1 MRRFFALVVA
11 TAAFH
16 ASPVLAQ
23 EAAAAAETPPPDAR
37 QACLGN
43 HEQAQVL
50 RIEKKLVAAR
60 NAARECA
67 VTACPAA
74 IRSDCTEWV
83 AEISKLIPT
92 LLLVAESGSG
102 ELENVRVTLDGKLLT
117 EKLDGAAIEVEPGPH
132 VLRFEYGNEP
142 PIERL
147 VNAAEG
153 GKSLMV
159 RVRFA
164 GEPRPAPPAGPP
176 VAVAPRVDPGPREP
190 GERPI
195 PLLTYVF
202 GGVAIVAGGTSAVVA
217 AGAFSERNAAR
228 EECAPTC
235 DAERID
241 SIRSRF
247 RAADA
252 LGGVAIASAGLAAVF
267 YFTRPEVPKDRSG
280 VGIAPYWR
288 IAKRGSGVELAAGG
302 RF

>member
-1 MRRFFALVVA
+1 VVA
-11 TAAFH
+11 TAALH

-23 EAAAAAETPPPDAR
+23 EAAAAPDASEPNAR

-117 EKLDGAAIEVEPGPH
+117 EKLHGAAFEVEPGPH
-132 VLRFEYGNEP
+132 VLRFEYENEP

-147 VNAAEG
+147 VTAAEG
-153 GKSLMV
+153 EKSLMV

-164 GEPRPAPPAGPP
+164 SEPAPPTGPP
-176 VAVAPRVDPGPREP
+176 VPIAPRMDSRPHEP

-241 SIRSRF
+241 SIRNRF

-267 YFTRPEVPKDRSG
+267 YFTRPEIPKDRSS
-280 VGIAPYWR
+280 VGIAPFWR
-288 IAKRGSGVELAAGG
+288 IAKRDSGVELAAGG